1 MRVVCKKVR
10 RYARGMSDARSALKG
25 IAWQAMRDRGF
36 DPDYSKDAIAQV
48 NHTDESAAQPPASA
62 RRDLRNLIWCSI
74 DNDESRDLDQ
84 LTGADARPG
93 GTGVL
98 VAIADVD
105 ALVPRD
111 SPVDRHAATNTTSV
125 YTAAEVFSMLPEHLS
140 TDLTS
145 LAQDVDRTAIVLDMT
160 ITPDGEIEAGDVY
173 LALVRNKAKLAYPSV
188 GAWLEGDAAAPE
200 ALAAVAGLADNLRLQ
215 SAAAEA
221 LKTSR
226 HRRGALTLET
236 TEGRPVFSGEEVVDI
251 ALQHRT
257 RASELI
263 EDFMIAANTTVA
275 KFLEH
280 HRFYSVRRIVRI
292 PERWPRIVE
301 LAAEAGTQLPAT
313 PDHRA
318 LEEWLVAQRAKDPA
332 RFPEVSLAIVK
343 LLGRGEYVVEP
354 PDDPVPDHFGLA
366 VDDYT
371 HSTAPNRRFADLV
384 TQRLVKAAL
393 DGRPSPYSVDE
404 LSAIATRCSER
415 EDAANRVERQ
425 VRKAAAAMLLAPR
438 RGQLFDG
445 VVTGASN
452 KGTWVKIHHPLAE
465 GRLQRGTEGLQVGDR
480 VRVRLVHTDPPKG
493 FIDFERV

>member
-1 MRVVCKKVR
+1 MST
-10 RYARGMSDARSALKG
+10 ARGALKG

-36 DPDYSKDAIAQV
+36 DPDYSKDVLAQV
-48 NHTDESAAQPPASA
+48 NNTNETDARPPASA
-62 RRDLRNLIWCSI
+62 RPDLRDRMWCSI
-74 DNDESRDLDQ
+74 DNDESLDLDQ
-84 LTGADARPG
+84 LTVAETRSN

-105 ALVPRD
+105 ALVPRN

-145 LAQDVDRTAIVLDMT
+145 LAPDVDRTAVVIDMT
-160 ITPDGEIEAGDVY
+160 VTPDGEVASGDVY
-173 LALVRNKAKLAYPSV
+173 LAVVRNKAKLAYPGV
-188 GAWLEGDAAAPE
+188 GAWLEGDAAPPQ
-200 ALAAVAGLADNLRLQ
+200 ALAAVSGLAENLRLQ
-215 SAAAEA
+215 AAAAEA
-221 LKTSR
+221 LKQSR
-226 HRRGALTLET
+226 HRRGALTLDT
-236 TEGRPVFSGEEVVDI
+236 AEGRPVFAGEEVVDI
-251 ALQHRT
+251 ALQHRS

-275 KFLEH
+275 RFLEN
-280 HRFYSVRRIVRI
+280 HRFFSVRRIVRI

-301 LAAEAGTQLPAT
+301 LAAQAGTQLPAT
-313 PDHRA
+313 ADHHA
-318 LEEWLVAQRAKDPA
+318 LEEWLLAERAKDPA
-332 RFPEVSLAIVK
+332 HFADVSLAVVK

-393 DGRPSPYSVDE
+393 EGRSSPYGIEE
-404 LSAIATRCSER
+404 LSAIAARCSER

-425 VRKAAAAMLLAPR
+425 VRKAAAAILLAPR
-438 RGQLFDG
+438 RGQTFDG
-445 VVTGASN
+445 VVTGAST
-452 KGTWVKIHHPLAE
+452 KGTWVKIRHPLAE
-465 GRLQRGTEGLQVGDR
+465 GRLQRGYEGLEVGDR
-480 VRVRLVHTDPPKG
+480 VRVRLVHTDPAKG
-493 FIDFERV
+493 FIDFDRA